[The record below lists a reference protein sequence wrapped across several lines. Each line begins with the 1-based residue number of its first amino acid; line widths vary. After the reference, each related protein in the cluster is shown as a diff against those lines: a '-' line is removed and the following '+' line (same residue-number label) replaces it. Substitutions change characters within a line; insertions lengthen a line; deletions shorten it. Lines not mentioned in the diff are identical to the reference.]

1 MRGCKKEP
9 RGKNGLSIR
18 ANFITLGSSSSP
30 SHAHS
35 PPIPHSPLRVLGF
48 RFFPSR
54 LALLPE
60 VRSRLSLPFSNDFYL
75 ALPTPLHRFT
85 LRTSIAFVSTSPA
98 LPPRLIIPTPPS
110 FLSLSLFLF
119 FFLVLFLST
128 FASSRS
134 FSHFVRS
141 LQVCPSFS
149 RSLSSCSFASLTG
162 CFPSVRSSLNLVLS
176 FDRAL
181 CRERLPR

>member
-9 RGKNGLSIR
+9 RGKNRLSIR

-30 SHAHS
+30 SHPHPPFTPSRARFPFLPVSS
-35 PPIPHSPLRVLGF
+35 PPSTRDEVSALSPILKR
-48 RFFPSR
+48 
-54 LALLPE
+54 LLPRTANPAPSFYPSHVHC
-60 VRSRLSLPFSNDFYL
+60 VRFQLPCTPSASHHSNAAILSLPV
-75 ALPTPLHRFT
+75 P
-85 LRTSIAFVSTSPA
+85 I
-98 LPPRLIIPTPPS
+98 
-110 FLSLSLFLF
+110 SLFLYRS
-119 FFLVLFLST
+119 LLIYYT

-149 RSLSSCSFASLTG
+149 RSPSLSSCSFASLTG
-162 CFPSVRSSLNLVLS
+162 CFPSVWSSLNLVLS
-176 FDRAL
+176 FDRVL